1 MTKPFGLKY
10 VREKITT
17 IWNNNPLIFT
27 TPRIKFILSQ
37 FDADN
42 LFKIKII
49 SKLNLILEIS
59 EYIETC
65 SKRT

>member
-1 MTKPFGLKY
+1 MTKPFGLKSI
-10 VREKITT
+10 REKITT

-27 TPRIKFILSQ
+27 EYRIKFILSQ
-37 FDADN
+37 FDTDN

-59 EYIETC
+59 EYIATC
-65 SKRT
+65 H